1 MIERLCYVFGVVGS
15 SVETATAPAGIDGGA
30 VTLISNGD
38 VSALATSV
46 SAEDYAPDKVEALT
60 ADVDWVSQ
68 RAMAHDRVLTW
79 ASDQG
84 AVIPFPMWTL
94 FRDAKA
100 VKAMLS
106 KRMSELQ
113 QTFKRLADGREFIVR
128 VYVQPGVLKH
138 HLAEHNAELTV
149 LEAEAAKASPG
160 QKYLLERKM
169 ENLRRDAGRDVA
181 SRVANEIHDAL
192 RAPAM
197 ETVREQPVNLG
208 ARREQGRAI
217 LNASFLVA
225 PPRVVEFQRALTEMV
240 NKYEP
245 SGFKFD
251 FTGPWPPYHFA
262 TLGAVM
268 HAASLASPV
277 LSRMAAVEEFRLST
291 SRLDQQREMLTG
303 IVNSLPDPIVIVNA
317 SHDIVVQNER
327 AEHLLS
333 TGDKDSDGRRR
344 AVEINNLLFT
354 SHVSKAAMGA
364 NESAGSRELNLVDP
378 AEGTDLLFEV
388 LTHDLSGV
396 EGSQAGSTV
405 SVLRD
410 VTDLRRAANELERQV
425 QRVRLAEIDA
435 KRERDRLNLILENV
449 ADPILVTDDR
459 SNIILMNKE
468 AEQLFETDDS
478 DGGERPATV
487 QANDT
492 KFTTFISDFTISPSL
507 ARREQM
513 TLHIPDTGVELPVEV
528 VSGKILNR
536 RGEPLAI
543 VSVLH
548 DLTGQVEN
556 ERLYDELKTSSSQL
570 EDRIHAATADL
581 AEQNTRLQWQSRELE
596 KANRLKSEFLAS
608 MSHELRTPINALI
621 GYASL
626 MLDRIYGEL
635 NPRQEEGLSRIQGA
649 AQHLLALINDI
660 LDLAKIEAGRM
671 PLHLDDVTL
680 GNIVTEISQQIEPL
694 LKKKTLTFNVEMPS
708 NDLTLHTDRTKV
720 KQILLNLL
728 SNAVKF
734 THHGG
739 IWVTIS
745 KDEEDLRFDV
755 RDTGIGIRA
764 SDLESIWED
773 FRQVDQSRTREFGG
787 TGLGLSI
794 TRKLVDALG
803 GHIFAESVYGQGST
817 FTVVLPVRSVAQ
829 PDDLPRMVDEV
840 PPPPRAER

>member
-1 MIERLCYVFGVVGS
+1 M
-15 SVETATAPAGIDGGA
+15 
-30 VTLISNGD
+30 
-38 VSALATSV
+38 
-46 SAEDYAPDKVEALT
+46 
-60 ADVDWVSQ
+60 
-68 RAMAHDRVLTW
+68 
-79 ASDQG
+79 SD
-84 AVIPFPMWTL
+84 
-94 FRDAKA
+94 
-100 VKAMLS
+100 S
-106 KRMSELQ
+106 K
-113 QTFKRLADGREFIVR
+113 
-128 VYVQPGVLKH
+128 
-138 HLAEHNAELTV
+138 
-149 LEAEAAKASPG
+149 LEI
-160 QKYLLERKM
+160 
-169 ENLRRDAGRDVA
+169 
-181 SRVANEIHDAL
+181 SRVAATPQLSGEKLAELLSAISE
-192 RAPAM
+192 APDFVTAAKFM
-197 ETVREQPVNLG
+197 IAQLADILG
-208 ARREQGRAI
+208 ARRALAITLDTPPQRLIVTAAVGFERGAVPSISLSTDDLSNPLVVSALSLHAVSCRASSPGPEI
-217 LNASFLVA
+217 PFGEWTAIPFPQPQFRGAPHLLTDAELDMVQLENCEVRTRSVVDRRRKLGHAPGGVVLIEASVDD
-225 PPRVVEFQRALTEMV
+225 
-240 NKYEP
+240 N
-245 SGFKFD
+245 
-251 FTGPWPPYHFA
+251 

-268 HAASLASPV
+268 NAASLAGPV
-277 LSRMAAVEEFRLST
+277 LARMAAVEEFRLST
-291 SRLDQQREMLTG
+291 GRLDAQREMLTA
-303 IVNSLPDPIVIVNA
+303 IVNSLPDPIVIINA
-317 SHDIVVQNER
+317 SHDIVVQNSR

-333 TGDKDSDGRRR
+333 VGDKDSEGRRR

-354 SHVSKAAMGA
+354 SHLSKTAMGSK
-364 NESAGSRELNLVDP
+364 ETAGARELNLVDP
-378 AEGTDLLFEV
+378 DEGTDLLFEV
-388 LTHDLSGV
+388 LTHELGGQDATH
-396 EGSQAGSTV
+396 AGSTV

-468 AEQLFETDDS
+468 AEQLFEADDS
-478 DGGERPATV
+478 ERWERAALV

-492 KFTTFISDFTISPSL
+492 KFTTFISDFTISPAL

-513 TLHIPDTGVELPVEV
+513 KLQIPDTGVELPVEV

-548 DLTGQVEN
+548 DLTEQVEN
-556 ERLYDELKTSSSQL
+556 ERLYEELKTFSSQL
-570 EDRIHAATADL
+570 EERIRAATADL

-626 MLDRIYGEL
+626 MLDRIYGDL
-635 NPRQEEGLSRIQGA
+635 TPRQEEGLKRIQGA

-680 GNIVTEISQQIEPL
+680 GDIMTEISQQIEPMV
-694 LKKKTLTFNVEMPS
+694 KKKALTLSIEMPS
-708 NDLTLHTDRTKV
+708 KDLTLHTDRTKV

-739 IWVTIS
+739 ISVSILR
-745 KDEEDLRFDV
+745 DEEDLRFDV
-755 RDTGIGIRA
+755 RDSGIGIRE
-764 SDLESIWED
+764 SDLESVWED

-803 GHIFAESVYGQGST
+803 GHVFAESVFGKGST
-817 FTVVLPVRSVAQ
+817 FTVVLPIKSVIR
-829 PDDLPRMVDEV
+829 PDDPPRVVDEI
-840 PPPPRAER
+840 PPPPPATR

>member
-1 MIERLCYVFGVVGS
+1 MIAQLADILGAKRAIAITLDGPPRQFVGTASVGFDGETVPSIVLSVDDISNPIVLAALSLHAVSCAGVVRVAGLPFG
-15 SVETATAPAGIDGGA
+15 EWTAVPFPQPQFRGAPH
-30 VTLISNGD
+30 LLGD
-38 VSALATSV
+38 SEL
-46 SAEDYAPDKVEALT
+46 
-60 ADVDWVSQ
+60 
-68 RAMAHDRVLTW
+68 DRVQLHGCEVRRRNVVDRRRKLGHAPGGVALIE
-79 ASDQG
+79 ASVDDD
-84 AVIPFPMWTL
+84 I
-94 FRDAKA
+94 
-100 VKAMLS
+100 
-106 KRMSELQ
+106 
-113 QTFKRLADGREFIVR
+113 LA
-128 VYVQPGVLKH
+128 
-138 HLAEHNAELTV
+138 
-149 LEAEAAKASPG
+149 
-160 QKYLLERKM
+160 
-169 ENLRRDAGRDVA
+169 
-181 SRVANEIHDAL
+181 
-192 RAPAM
+192 
-197 ETVREQPVNLG
+197 
-208 ARREQGRAI
+208 
-217 LNASFLVA
+217 
-225 PPRVVEFQRALTEMV
+225 
-240 NKYEP
+240 
-245 SGFKFD
+245 
-251 FTGPWPPYHFA
+251 
-262 TLGAVM
+262 AVM
-268 HAASLASPV
+268 HAASLAGPV
-277 LSRMAAVEEFRLST
+277 LARMAAVEEFRLST
-291 SRLDQQREMLTG
+291 SRLGQQREMMSA
-303 IVNSLPDPIVIVNA
+303 IVNSLPDPIVIINA
-317 SHDIVVQNER
+317 QHDIVVQNER
-327 AEHLLS
+327 AERLLS
-333 TGDKDSDGRRR
+333 TSDRDSEGRRR

-354 SHVSKAAMGA
+354 SHLSKAAMGA
-364 NESAGSRELNLVDP
+364 SESADSRELNLVDP
-378 AEGTDLLFEV
+378 DEGTDLLFEV
-388 LTHDLSGV
+388 LTHDLGGV
-396 EGSQAGSTV
+396 ESTQPGSTV

-468 AEQLFETDDS
+468 AEQLFEADDS
-478 DGGERPATV
+478 ESWERAAMV

-492 KFTTFISDFTISPSL
+492 KFTTFISDFTISPAL

-513 TLHIPDTGVELPVEV
+513 ALQVPDTGVELPVEV

-548 DLTGQVEN
+548 DLTEQAEN
-556 ERLYDELKTSSSQL
+556 ERLYDELKTFSSQL
-570 EDRIHAATADL
+570 EERIREATADL

-626 MLDRIYGEL
+626 MLDRIYGDL
-635 NPRQEEGLSRIQGA
+635 TPRQEEGLSRIQGA

-680 GNIVTEISQQIEPL
+680 GDIVTEISQQIEPL
-694 LKKKTLTFNVEMPS
+694 VRKKSLEFSVEMPS
-708 NDLTLHTDRTKV
+708 RDLMLHTDRTKV

-734 THHGG
+734 THQGG
-739 IWVTIS
+739 IWLTIS

-755 RDTGIGIRA
+755 RDTGIGIRE

-803 GHIFAESVYGQGST
+803 GHVFAESTFGKGST
-817 FTVVLPVRSVAQ
+817 FTVVLPVRSVIR
-829 PDDLPRMVDEV
+829 PDDPPRVVDEV
-840 PPPPRAER
+840 PPPPPVER

>member
-1 MIERLCYVFGVVGS
+1 MSDSRRESAAVTASPQLSGERLAELLS
-15 SVETATAPAGIDGGA
+15 A
-30 VTLISNGD
+30 IS
-38 VSALATSV
+38 
-46 SAEDYAPDKVEALT
+46 EAPDFVT
-60 ADVDWVSQ
+60 AATYMIAQ
-68 RAMAHDRVLTW
+68 
-79 ASDQG
+79 
-84 AVIPFPMWTL
+84 
-94 FRDAKA
+94 
-100 VKAMLS
+100 
-106 KRMSELQ
+106 
-113 QTFKRLADGREFIVR
+113 LADI
-128 VYVQPGVLKH
+128 
-138 HLAEHNAELTV
+138 
-149 LEAEAAKASPG
+149 
-160 QKYLLERKM
+160 
-169 ENLRRDAGRDVA
+169 
-181 SRVANEIHDAL
+181 
-192 RAPAM
+192 
-197 ETVREQPVNLG
+197 LG
-208 ARREQGRAI
+208 ARRGIAI
-217 LNASFLVA
+217 TLDSPPRRFISTASVGFEGDATPSISLPVDDLSNPIVLSALSLHAVSCDGVA
-225 PPRVVEFQRALTEMV
+225 PLAGLPFGEWVAIPFPQPQYRGAPPLLGDAELDLVRLDGCEIRRRSAIDRRRRLGHAPAGVALIEASV
-240 NKYEP
+240 DE
-245 SGFKFD
+245 
-251 FTGPWPPYHFA
+251 A

-268 HAASLASPV
+268 HAISLAGPV
-277 LSRMAAVEEFRLST
+277 LSRMAAVEEFRLSS
-291 SRLDQQREMLTG
+291 SRLDQQREMLTT
-303 IVNSLPDPIVIVNA
+303 IVNSLPDPIVIINA
-317 SHDIVVQNER
+317 EHDIVVQNKR

-333 TGDKDSDGRRR
+333 TGDKDSEGRRR

-354 SHVSKAAMGA
+354 SHLSKAAMGA
-364 NESAGSRELNLVDP
+364 NETAGSRELNLVDP
-378 AEGTDLLFEV
+378 DEGTDLLFEV
-388 LTHDLSGV
+388 LTHDLGGL
-396 EGSQAGSTV
+396 EGAQAGSTV
-405 SVLRD
+405 SILRD

-425 QRVRLAEIDA
+425 QRVRLAEIEA

-459 SNIILMNKE
+459 SNIVLMNKE
-468 AEQLFETDDS
+468 AEQLFEADDS
-478 DGGERPATV
+478 QAWERAATV

-492 KFTTFISDFTISPSL
+492 KFTTFISDFTISPST

-548 DLTGQVEN
+548 DLTEQVEN
-556 ERLYDELKTSSSQL
+556 ERLYDELKTFSSQL
-570 EDRIHAATADL
+570 EDRIQAATADL

-626 MLDRIYGEL
+626 MLDRIYGDL
-635 NPRQEEGLSRIQGA
+635 TPRQEEGLNRIQGA

-680 GNIVTEISQQIEPL
+680 GDIINEISQQMEPL
-694 LKKKTLTFNVEMPS
+694 IKKRSLTFTVEMPS
-708 NDLTLHTDRTKV
+708 KDVTLHTDRTKV

-739 IWVTIS
+739 IWVS
-745 KDEEDLRFDV
+745 VSRDEEDLRFDV

-803 GHIFAESVYGQGST
+803 GHVFAESVFGKGST
-817 FTVVLPVRSVAQ
+817 FTVVLPIRSVAR
-829 PDDLPRMVDEV
+829 PDDPPRVIDEV
-840 PPPPRAER
+840 PPPSAARR

>member
-1 MIERLCYVFGVVGS
+1 MSDSKRERV
-15 SVETATAPAGIDGGA
+15 A
-30 VTLISNGD
+30 VADSPQLSGDKLAELLSAIS
-38 VSALATSV
+38 
-46 SAEDYAPDKVEALT
+46 EAPDFVT
-60 ADVDWVSQ
+60 
-68 RAMAHDRVLTW
+68 
-79 ASDQG
+79 G
-84 AVIPFPMWTL
+84 A
-94 FRDAKA
+94 
-100 VKAMLS
+100 
-106 KRMSELQ
+106 
-113 QTFKRLADGREFIVR
+113 TFMIAQLADI
-128 VYVQPGVLKH
+128 
-138 HLAEHNAELTV
+138 
-149 LEAEAAKASPG
+149 
-160 QKYLLERKM
+160 
-169 ENLRRDAGRDVA
+169 
-181 SRVANEIHDAL
+181 
-192 RAPAM
+192 
-197 ETVREQPVNLG
+197 LG
-208 ARREQGRAI
+208 ARRALAI
-217 LNASFLVA
+217 TLDS
-225 PPRVVEFQRALTEMV
+225 PPRRLIVTAAVGFDAEPVPSVSLPIDDLSNPLVVSALSLHAVSCADGSPLTGLPFGDWTAIPFPQPQFRGAPLLLTEAELNLV
-240 NKYEP
+240 HLEGCKLR
-245 SGFKFD
+245 
-251 FTGPWPPYHFA
+251 TGSIVDRRRKLGHAPGGVVFVEA
-262 TLGAVM
+262 SVDDQTLGAVLQ
-268 HAASLASPV
+268 AASLAGPV
-277 LSRMAAVEEFRLST
+277 LARMAAVEEFRLST
-291 SRLDQQREMLTG
+291 GRLDQQREMLTA
-303 IVNSLPDPIVIVNA
+303 IINSLPDPIVIINA
-317 SHDIVVQNER
+317 SHDIVVQNSR

-333 TGDKDSDGRRR
+333 VGEKDSEGRRR

-354 SHVSKAAMGA
+354 SHLSKTAMGSGETSGA
-364 NESAGSRELNLVDP
+364 RELNLVDP
-378 AEGTDLLFEV
+378 DEGTDLLFEV
-388 LTHDLSGV
+388 LTHQLGGGD
-396 EGSQAGSTV
+396 GSQPESTV

-468 AEQLFETDDS
+468 AEQLFEADDS
-478 DGGERPATV
+478 ERWERAALV

-492 KFTTFISDFTISPSL
+492 KFTTFISDFTISPAT

-513 TLHIPDTGVELPVEV
+513 KLQIPDSAVELPVEV

-548 DLTGQVEN
+548 DLTEQVEN
-556 ERLYDELKTSSSQL
+556 ERLYEELKTFSSQL
-570 EDRIHAATADL
+570 EERIQAATADL

-626 MLDRIYGEL
+626 MLDRIYGDL
-635 NPRQEEGLSRIQGA
+635 TPRQEEGLNRIQGA

-680 GNIVTEISQQIEPL
+680 GEIMTEISDQIEPL
-694 LKKKTLTFNVEMPS
+694 VKKKSLTFNVGMPS
-708 NDLTLHTDRTKV
+708 GGLMLHTDRTKV

-734 THHGG
+734 THQGG

-745 KDEEDLRFDV
+745 RDEEDLRFDV
-755 RDTGIGIRA
+755 RDTGIGIRP
-764 SDLESIWED
+764 SDLDSIWED

-803 GHIFAESVYGQGST
+803 GHVFAESVFGKGST
-817 FTVVLPVRSVAQ
+817 FTVILPIKSVVR
-829 PDDLPRMVDEV
+829 PDDPARVVDEV
-840 PPPPRAER
+840 PPPPPAKR

>member
-1 MIERLCYVFGVVGS
+1 MLAQLADILGAKRGIAITLDTPPRRFVSTASIGFDGESTPSISLPVDDLSNPIVMSALSLHAVSCDGVAPLAGLPFGEWVAIPFPQPQYRGAPPLLTDADLDLAQFDGCELRRRSAIDRRRRLGH
-15 SVETATAPAGIDGGA
+15 APAG
-30 VTLISNGD
+30 V
-38 VSALATSV
+38 
-46 SAEDYAPDKVEALT
+46 
-60 ADVDWVSQ
+60 
-68 RAMAHDRVLTW
+68 
-79 ASDQG
+79 
-84 AVIPFPMWTL
+84 AVI
-94 FRDAKA
+94 
-100 VKAMLS
+100 
-106 KRMSELQ
+106 
-113 QTFKRLADGREFIVR
+113 
-128 VYVQPGVLKH
+128 
-138 HLAEHNAELTV
+138 
-149 LEAEAAKASPG
+149 EASV
-160 QKYLLERKM
+160 
-169 ENLRRDAGRDVA
+169 DDV
-181 SRVANEIHDAL
+181 
-192 RAPAM
+192 
-197 ETVREQPVNLG
+197 
-208 ARREQGRAI
+208 
-217 LNASFLVA
+217 
-225 PPRVVEFQRALTEMV
+225 
-240 NKYEP
+240 
-245 SGFKFD
+245 
-251 FTGPWPPYHFA
+251 

-268 HAASLASPV
+268 HATALAGPV
-277 LSRMAAVEEFRLST
+277 LSRMAAVEEFRLSS
-291 SRLDQQREMLTG
+291 SRLDQQREMLTA
-303 IVNSLPDPIVIVNA
+303 IVNSLPDPIVIIN
-317 SHDIVVQNER
+317 SEHDIVVQNKR

-333 TGDKDSDGRRR
+333 TNDKDSEGRRR

-354 SHVSKAAMGA
+354 SHLSKTAMGP
-364 NESAGSRELNLVDP
+364 NENAGSRELNLVDP
-378 AEGTDLLFEV
+378 DEGTDLLFEV
-388 LTHDLSGV
+388 LTHDLAGL
-396 EGSQAGSTV
+396 GGAQAGSTV

-468 AEQLFETDDS
+468 AEQLFESDDS
-478 DGGERPATV
+478 QAWERAATV

-513 TLHIPDTGVELPVEV
+513 KLHIPDTGVELPVEV

-548 DLTGQVEN
+548 DLTEQVEN
-556 ERLYDELKTSSSQL
+556 ERLYDELKTFSSQL
-570 EDRIHAATADL
+570 EDRIQAATADL

-626 MLDRIYGEL
+626 MLDRIYGDL
-635 NPRQEEGLSRIQGA
+635 TPRQEEGLNRIQGA

-680 GNIVTEISQQIEPL
+680 GDIVKEISQQIEPL
-694 LKKKTLTFNVEMPS
+694 VKKRSLTFTVEMPAK
-708 NDLTLHTDRTKV
+708 DVMLHTDRTKV

-739 IWVTIS
+739 LWVTVS

-803 GHIFAESVYGQGST
+803 GHVFAESVFGKGST
-817 FTVVLPVRSVAQ
+817 FTVVLPIRTIAR
-829 PDDLPRMVDEV
+829 PDDPPRVIDEV
-840 PPPPRAER
+840 PPPSPARR